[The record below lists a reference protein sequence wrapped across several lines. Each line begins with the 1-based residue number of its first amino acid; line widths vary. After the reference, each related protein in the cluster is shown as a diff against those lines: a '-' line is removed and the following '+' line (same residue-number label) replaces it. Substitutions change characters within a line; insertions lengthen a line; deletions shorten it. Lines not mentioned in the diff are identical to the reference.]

1 MFSTATKKVL
11 RTASAQ
17 AYAYGHSIIGTEHLL
32 AGLITD
38 PSIKTI
44 LATLQSSPDNI
55 MHSLDEYLSR
65 DTQYLGS
72 NSSQT
77 PDEFSPM
84 VGKILVDA
92 KTVSNDKE
100 ITPVHLLL
108 ALILSGAET
117 PAAEILKE
125 NGVSQNDIKRKT
137 ANIRPGGTN
146 IKKYCYNLSQ
156 FVVARTIHNPVERD
170 KEIDDIVKTL
180 SRQTKSNPLL
190 VGKSGVGKTAILH
203 GLAHK
208 MIYGSVPAQFKDV
221 NVFALNSAAL
231 MSGAQGYGEAETRME
246 AILKEIQADPNAIL
260 VVDDLHSLSFEI
272 AASLRVAMTNGNLRC
287 IATVTPE
294 GYRNTIQKNPSI
306 DRLFSKQTINEPTE
320 KQTLAIA
327 NAALE
332 RLEAHHNVAY
342 KKDAVQTAIRL
353 SARFITD
360 RQMPDKVLDIL
371 DQAGAN
377 KAVAGEAVTG
387 TALRKVT
394 SGDIEK
400 IIANMTG
407 MQTSQMNQT
416 DTDKLNRLEDDLNN
430 VVMGQEEAAR
440 VLAKAIRRA
449 RAGLNDP
456 TKPVGS
462 FLFQG
467 PTGVGKTE
475 LTQQLAKTLGMHLL
489 RYDMSEYME
498 KHSVSRLI
506 GAPPGYVGSDRDG
519 MLVGPVSQKPNCIV
533 LLDEIEKADPSIYNI
548 LLQIMDHGTL
558 TGNDGRKADFR
569 NAIIIMT
576 TNAGSSIM
584 GSAHIGFSQDI
595 DDGSLRIAE
604 AIKRQFTPEFRNRL
618 DAIVP
623 FKHLSKETAHKIA
636 DKFLGQLSERLN
648 QKNIKI
654 EWDESAKNWLV
665 DKGYN
670 REFGARPMA
679 RLIQESVS
687 NTLADEILGG
697 RLKNGGHV
705 RVEFNGAASGTP
717 LKFVIAEKASKN
729 SRKIS
734 NQNTPQPP
742 KADITGT

>member
-1 MFSTATKKVL
+1 MFSAATKKVL

-17 AYAYGHSIIGTEHLL
+17 AHTYGHSIIHTEHLL
-32 AGLITD
+32 LGLLTD
-38 PSIKTI
+38 PTIKTI
-44 LATLQSSPDNI
+44 LTTLQSSHDDI
-55 MHSLDEYLSR
+55 VHSLDEYLSNAN
-65 DTQYLGS
+65 QYASGD
-72 NSSQT
+72 NDKA

-84 VGKILVDA
+84 VGKILTDT
-92 KTVSNDKE
+92 KGVSNGEE
-100 ITPVHLLL
+100 ITPLQLLL
-108 ALILSGAET
+108 VLMLNGTET
-117 PAAEILKE
+117 QAAEILRE
-125 NGVSQNDIKRKT
+125 NGVSQDDIKRKT
-137 ANIRPGGTN
+137 AHIRPGGAN

-156 FVVARTIHNPVERD
+156 FVAARTIHNPVERD
-170 KEIDDIVKTL
+170 AEIDDIVKTL

-190 VGKSGVGKTAILH
+190 IGKSGVGKTAILE
-203 GLAHK
+203 GLAHR
-208 MIYGSVPAQFKDV
+208 MIYGPVPAQFKGV
-221 NVFALNSAAL
+221 NVFALNNAAL
-231 MSGAQGYGEAETRME
+231 MSGAQGYGEAETRMK
-246 AILKEIQADPNAIL
+246 AVLKEIQADPNAIL
-260 VVDDLHSLSFEI
+260 VVDDIHSLSLEI
-272 AASLRVAMTNGNLRC
+272 ATSLRAAMASGVRCVAT
-287 IATVTPE
+287 ATPE
-294 GYRNTIQKNPSI
+294 GYRNTVQKNPSI
-306 DRLFSKQTINEPTE
+306 DRLYSKQTINEPTE

-327 NAALE
+327 NAALG
-332 RLEAHHNVAY
+332 RFEAHHNVTY
-342 KKDAVQTAIRL
+342 KKDAVQAAIRL

-377 KAVAGEAVTG
+377 KAAAGAAAEN
-387 TALRKVT
+387 TATRKVT

-407 MQTSQMNQT
+407 MPTSQMNQS
-416 DTDKLNRLEDDLNN
+416 DTDKLNRLEEDLNDQ
-430 VVMGQEEAAR
+430 VMGQEEAAR

-475 LTQQLAKTLGMHLL
+475 LTQQLAKTLGMKLL

-506 GAPPGYVGSDRDG
+506 GAPPGYLGSDRDG
-519 MLVGPVSQKPNCIV
+519 MLVEPVSQNPNCIV
-533 LLDEIEKADPSIYNI
+533 LLDEIEKADPAIYNI

-558 TGNDGRKADFR
+558 TGNDGKKADFR
-569 NAIIIMT
+569 NAIIVMT

-584 GSAHIGFSQDI
+584 GGNQIGFSHEA
-595 DDGSLRIAE
+595 DDGSARIVE

-636 DKFLGQLSERLN
+636 DKFLGQLSERLK
-648 QKNIKI
+648 QKNIEM
-654 EWDESAKNWLV
+654 EWDDAAKNWLV
-665 DKGYN
+665 DKGYS

-697 RLKNGGHV
+697 RLKNGGRV

-717 LKFVIAEKASKN
+717 LEFVVEEKAPKR
-729 SRKIS
+729 SRPAS
-734 NQNTPQPP
+734 NQNTPQLP
-742 KADITGT
+742 KAFTADA